1 MMTNEHHQ
9 KELRD
14 RMSALA
20 DLALSAEAKASFKT
34 DPDEKAEVIHEY
46 AAKIA
51 LAALALC
58 PPERIADVSAIWK
71 EAMTKPMPKPGTP
84 DEHAVKPPMAMPL
97 ALPSGHDGVEEAGA
111 VKPQYN
117 PFVIGPFRI
126 EHVSSKNVS
135 IAKVRIGERV
145 FSCETV
151 DIAGACNV
159 TIFDNGNSVGSMKS
173 QRGKVTSSMIA
184 LKAMK
189 EYIRQLSG
197 NNHKGRRGFLP
208 REIAKME
215 AADA

>member
-1 MMTNEHHQ
+1 MTDAQHETLRHQ
-9 KELRD
+9 
-14 RMSALA
+14 MSGIADIALA
-20 DLALSAEAKASFKT
+20 CDAKVGNCDDIEERAKIVH
-34 DPDEKAEVIHEY
+34 DH
-46 AAKIA
+46 AARIA

-58 PPERIADVSAIWK
+58 PPERLADVEAIWK
-71 EAMTKPMPKPGTP
+71 ARAE
-84 DEHAVKPPMAMPL
+84 
-97 ALPSGHDGVEEAGA
+97 A

-117 PFVIGPFRI
+117 PFMIGPFRI
-126 EHVSSKNVS
+126 EHVSSKTVS

-159 TIFDNGNSVGSMKS
+159 TIFDNGNSVVTMKI
-173 QRGKVTSSMIA
+173 QRGKVTAFMIA
-184 LKAMK
+184 VKAMK

-215 AADA
+215 AAK

>member
-58 PPERIADVSAIWK
+58 PPERIADVAAIWK
-71 EAMTKPMPKPGTP
+71 ARAE
-84 DEHAVKPPMAMPL
+84 
-97 ALPSGHDGVEEAGA
+97 A

-117 PFVIGPFRI
+117 PFMIGPFRI
-126 EHVSSKNVS
+126 EHVSSKTVS

-159 TIFDNGNSVGSMKS
+159 TIFDNGNSVVSMKI
-173 QRGKVTSSMIA
+173 QRGKVTSFMIA
-184 LKAMK
+184 VKAMK

-197 NNHKGRRGFLP
+197 TNSGRRGFLP

-215 AADA
+215 AAK